1 MIKLTGLKFGK
12 EIVFRSE
19 IGDERVTRGV
29 VVAVDVAVVRSFR
42 SKSLNSNKT
51 ESSSIESNW

>member
-1 MIKLTGLKFGK
+1 MIKLTGLKFGN

-29 VVAVDVAVVRSFR
+29 VVAVDVVVVRSFR

-51 ESSSIESNW
+51 ESSLIESNW